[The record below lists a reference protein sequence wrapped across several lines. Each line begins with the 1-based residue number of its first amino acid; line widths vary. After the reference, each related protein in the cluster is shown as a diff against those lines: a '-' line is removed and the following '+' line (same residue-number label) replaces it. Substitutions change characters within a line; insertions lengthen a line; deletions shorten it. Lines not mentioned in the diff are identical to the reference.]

1 MLKKSILIFFVT
13 FLFIE
18 SYPLQSKA
26 DECKD
31 FEKAII
37 AKDAESDGHEKRN
50 DIGLFFD
57 YEWKKNQKILAIKRN
72 ENDYPII
79 RLSFLE
85 NKIPSGS
92 IIKSINGINL
102 SEVNDNE
109 IIKLQK
115 SSTKTNLEIF
125 GISEQI
131 TIEPKEYELLN
142 FNIDFNINSI
152 IEINTMEGFF
162 ELDYIYWS
170 IYKRNDWTDE
180 GKIIGTDITC
190 SFKDSTYE
198 DIQNPQDTIEL
209 LQFNKN
215 QDEIYE
221 AQYFSVSKITK
232 DVESTYQ
239 INGKSSIRS
248 DFDFE
253 KFPFDT
259 QKLLIRVE
267 TFGDINLEPEIESK
281 PYLYLLTPDKNTF
294 LSAERYKEQNYLKEW
309 KIIDYEVTNFY
320 KSENIYSAINPE
332 NLINY
337 KTDNLDI
344 ILTVERHYKYYLYK
358 IIIPVFLILLIAWS
372 VLWIPA
378 HRIEERLT
386 TSIVSLLALIA
397 YNFVFQDEI
406 PKLNILTSLD
416 KFILLSYLFCS
427 VPIFMTIFLSRFV
440 TTNQKRA
447 YLFNRRMR
455 MWGGIIYIVTN
466 FQIFYL

>member
-1 MLKKSILIFFVT
+1 M
-13 FLFIE
+13 
-18 SYPLQSKA
+18 
-26 DECKD
+26 
-31 FEKAII
+31 
-37 AKDAESDGHEKRN
+37 AK
-50 DIGLFFD
+50 
-57 YEWKKNQKILAIKRN
+57 
-72 ENDYPII
+72 I
-79 RLSFLE
+79 RA
-85 NKIPSGS
+85 K
-92 IIKSINGINL
+92 
-102 SEVNDNE
+102 
-109 IIKLQK
+109 
-115 SSTKTNLEIF
+115 
-125 GISEQI
+125 
-131 TIEPKEYELLN
+131 
-142 FNIDFNINSI
+142 
-152 IEINTMEGFF
+152 
-162 ELDYIYWS
+162 
-170 IYKRNDWTDE
+170 
-180 GKIIGTDITC
+180 
-190 SFKDSTYE
+190 
-198 DIQNPQDTIEL
+198 
-209 LQFNKN
+209 
-215 QDEIYE
+215 
-221 AQYFSVSKITK
+221 
-232 DVESTYQ
+232 
-239 INGKSSIRS
+239 
-248 DFDFE
+248 FDFS

-320 KSENIYSAINPE
+320 KSEDIYSAINPE

-455 MWGGIIYIVTN
+455 MWGGMIYLLTN
-466 FQIFYL
+466 LHIFFL

>member
-26 DECKD
+26 DECKV

-37 AKDAESDGHEKRN
+37 AKDSESDGHEERN

-92 IIKSINGINL
+92 IIKSINGIDL

-115 SSTKTNLEIF
+115 NSSKANLEIF

-142 FNIDFNINSI
+142 FNIEFDINSI

-170 IYKRNDWTDE
+170 IYKRNDWKDE

-198 DIQNPQDTIEL
+198 EIQNPQKEIEL
-209 LQFNKN
+209 LQFNMN

-221 AQYFSVSKITK
+221 AQNFSVMKKTN
-232 DVESTYQ
+232 DVVSTHQ
-239 INGKSSIRS
+239 TSGKANIRS
-248 DFDFE
+248 DFNFE
-253 KFPFDT
+253 KFPFDE
-259 QKLLIRVE
+259 QKLFIRVQSH
-267 TFGDINLEPEIESK
+267 GDINLEPEIESK
-281 PYLYLLTPDKNTF
+281 PYLYLLSPDTNTF
-294 LSAERYKEQNYLKEW
+294 LNTERYKKQNYLKEW
-309 KIIDYEVTNFY
+309 EIIDYEVANYF
-320 KSENIYSAINPE
+320 KSINIYSAINPE

-344 ILTVERHYKYYLYK
+344 ILTVERQHKYYLYK

-372 VLWIPA
+372 VLWIPT

-416 KFILLSYLFCS
+416 KFILMSYLFCS

-440 TTNQKRA
+440 TANQKRA
-447 YLFNRRMR
+447 TLFNRRMR
-455 MWGGIIYIVTN
+455 EWGGIIYLLTN

>member
-1 MLKKSILIFFVT
+1 M
-13 FLFIE
+13 
-18 SYPLQSKA
+18 
-26 DECKD
+26 
-31 FEKAII
+31 
-37 AKDAESDGHEKRN
+37 
-50 DIGLFFD
+50 
-57 YEWKKNQKILAIKRN
+57 
-72 ENDYPII
+72 
-79 RLSFLE
+79 
-85 NKIPSGS
+85 
-92 IIKSINGINL
+92 
-102 SEVNDNE
+102 
-109 IIKLQK
+109 
-115 SSTKTNLEIF
+115 
-125 GISEQI
+125 
-131 TIEPKEYELLN
+131 
-142 FNIDFNINSI
+142 
-152 IEINTMEGFF
+152 
-162 ELDYIYWS
+162 DYIYWS
-170 IYKRNDWTDE
+170 IYKRNDWKEE
-180 GKIIGTDITC
+180 GKILGTDITC
-190 SFKDSTYE
+190 SFTDSTYE

-215 QDEIYE
+215 QDEIYD

-259 QKLLIRVE
+259 QKLLIRVQ
-267 TFGDINLEPEIESK
+267 TFGDINLEPEIEGK
-281 PYLYLLTPDKNTF
+281 PYLYLLSPDKNTF
-294 LSAERYKEQNYLKEW
+294 LSAERYKKENYLKEW

-320 KSENIYSAINPE
+320 KNENIYSAINPE

-344 ILTVERHYKYYLYK
+344 ILTVKRHHKYYLYK

-406 PKLNILTSLD
+406 PKLDMLTSLD
-416 KFILLSYLFCS
+416 QFILLSYLFCS
-427 VPIFMTIFLSRFV
+427 IPIFMTIFLSRFV

-455 MWGGIIYIVTN
+455 MWGGMIYLLTN
-466 FQIFYL
+466 LNVRL